1 VPIIED
7 ALTLAKTG
15 RFKGAWEVEKA
26 LKHHGYAQ
34 DWIERHLSGRG
45 MRSQITEA
53 CRDARKASVGSQA
66 NAMTA
71 TAKAKLSS

>member
-34 DWIERHLSGRG
+34 DWIERQLSGRG
-45 MRSQITEA
+45 MRP
-53 CRDARKASVGSQA
+53 
-66 NAMTA
+66 A